1 MAVNPTYPGVYIQ
14 ELPSAVHPITGVAT
28 SIGAFVGYTA
38 RGIDQRAEQIFS
50 FSDYER
56 LFGGLASN
64 SELSYAVQQFFA
76 NGGTQAYVVRVPCI
90 GAVQAAV
97 VFGGMTF
104 TALSSGSWA
113 NGELLIDVD
122 YNNLYEPLAGSVVLT
137 KGSPTVTGS
146 GFLTNLA
153 VGQYLVFASDPTQTP
168 YQISK
173 INSNTSL
180 TLGANYAEPSGTT
193 TAVVIM
199 DPLAFNLTITNLVD
213 GTPPESFPDVTLN
226 NTYNNYVMNVVNDV
240 DNGSQ
245 LVNVVVGSPTP
256 TLPPAMTGTVG
267 TPPAVTSVDLL
278 LGGTAV
284 AGTVTL
290 TSGSETVTRTGYPTT
305 PDLSAGE
312 YLVFAS
318 DPTLTPYEIQSVAVG
333 SLTLTV
339 AYAEASA
346 TTTASIANILIGTV
360 AITNGSTTVTGTG
373 TTFTK
378 ALTVGQSLVFGAD
391 TTGTLYQISSIASD
405 TSLTL
410 TLNYAGTTAT
420 GSTATA
426 VVTAAQGNYGVQL
439 NVISP
444 ATPPSPLPISI
455 TVFANKAP
463 LPQTVSGLA
472 SQLQKA
478 LNSALAVQMQGASVV
493 CSVSGTGAGQAIRVN
508 ATLPQFPDAVIT
520 LTTPPAASGLLDASF
535 ALGLN
540 TPSSL
545 NVAHYALG
553 TGNGS
558 ANNVVQAGT
567 VDVATG
573 SAAVA
578 GTGTSFAA
586 TLVDEW
592 LVFAS
597 DLTQTPYQV
606 SAVAGTTNLTLATDY
621 TGALL
626 TNSKFTLLNW
636 AGQETSTTAG
646 YDGTGLPGT
655 GQLIGDPG
663 LSTGIYALQNVD
675 QFNLLCIPDATR
687 ANAGNP
693 AVLDSSVDPNAIYS
707 AAIALCNSKL
717 AFLLLDCPPYVNTV
731 PAAVDWKTTGLTV
744 SDANGAAFFPRL
756 RLPDPLNNYN
766 LRTFAPS
773 GVVAGLYAQTDTNR
787 GVWKAPAG
795 TAATLAGVQSL
806 VYKMSDAENG
816 VLNPLG
822 LNCFRTFP
830 VYGSVLWG
838 ARTLVG
844 ADAETSQW
852 KYVPV
857 RRVALFLE
865 ASLYQGTQ
873 WVVFEP
879 NDEPL
884 WSAIRLNVGSFMQE
898 LFLKGYFQGSTP
910 SQAYF
915 VKCDGETTTQTD
927 IDNGVVNIVV
937 GFAPLEPAEFVIIQI
952 QQMAGQTGS

>member
-38 RGIDQRAEQIFS
+38 RGIDQRAQEIFS

-90 GAVQAAV
+90 GASGANV
-97 VFGGMTF
+97 VFGEMTF
-104 TALSSGSWA
+104 TALSSGAWA

-122 YNNLYEPLAGSVVLT
+122 YNGLYQALAGNVVLT
-137 KGSPTVTGS
+137 NGLKTVTGT
-146 GFLTNLA
+146 GFLTTVE
-153 VGQYLVFASDPTQTP
+153 VGQWLVFASDPTQTP
-168 YQISK
+168 YQISA
-173 INSNTSL
+173 ITSNTSL
-180 TLGANYAEPSGTT
+180 TLANPYILASTTT
-193 TAVVIM
+193 TAVVIT
-199 DPLAFNLTITNLVD
+199 DPLAFNLTINDLVD
-213 GTPPESFPDVTLN
+213 GTIERFPNVTLN

-256 TLPPAMTGTVG
+256 TLPPAMSGIVG
-267 TPPAVTSVDLL
+267 TPPVVTAVDILF
-278 LGGTAV
+278 GGTVV
-284 AGTVTL
+284 AGTMAL
-290 TSGSETVTRTGYPTT
+290 TNGSDTVTRAGNPVTT
-305 PDLSAGE
+305 DLSLNQW
-312 YLVFAS
+312 LVFAS
-318 DPTLTPYEIQSVAVG
+318 DPTLTPYQISAISG
-333 SLTLTV
+333 STLTLKT
-339 AYAEASA
+339 AYAEPSA
-346 TTTASIANILIGTV
+346 TTTAVIANKLNGTV
-360 AITNGSTTVTGTG
+360 ALTNGSTAVTGSG
-373 TTFTK
+373 TTFTT
-378 ALTVGQSLVFGAD
+378 ALTVGQSLVFAAD
-391 TTGTLYQISSIASD
+391 STNTLYQVSSIASN

-410 TLNYAGTTAT
+410 TMIYAGQSAS
-420 GSTATA
+420 GPNSTATA
-426 VVTAAQGNYGVQL
+426 VNTAAQGNYGVQL

-444 ATPPSPLPISI
+444 TTPPSPLPISV
-455 TVFANKAP
+455 TVFANKTP

-508 ATLPQFPDAVIT
+508 AMLPQFPDAVII
-520 LTTPPAASGLLDASF
+520 LTTPSSNSGLLDASF

-540 TPSSL
+540 APSSL

-553 TGNGS
+553 TGNGTV
-558 ANNVVQAGT
+558 NNVALAGT
-567 VDVATG
+567 VDVSTG
-573 SAAVA
+573 SNSVTGSVA
-578 GTGTSFAA
+578 FPT
-586 TLVDEW
+586 TLPGEW
-592 LVFAS
+592 VVFGS
-597 DLTQTPYQV
+597 DVTQTPYQV
-606 SAVAGTTNLTLATDY
+606 STVSGTGLTLASNY
-621 TGALL
+621 TGATL
-626 TNSKFTLLNW
+626 TNSTATHLVW
-636 AGQETSTTAG
+636 AGQETSSTAG
-646 YDGTGLPGT
+646 SDGSGLPGT
-655 GQLIGDPG
+655 AQLIGDPG
-663 LSTGIYALQNVD
+663 AFTGIYALQNVD

-687 ANAGNP
+687 AMAGNP

-707 AAIALCNSKL
+707 AAIALCDSKL

-731 PAAVDWKTTGLTV
+731 PAAVDWKTSGLTV
-744 SDANGAAFFPRL
+744 NDPNGAAFFPRL

-766 LRTFAPS
+766 LRTFAPC
-773 GVVAGLYAQTDTNR
+773 GVVAGVYAQTDTNR

-884 WSAIRLNVGSFMQE
+884 WSAIRLNIGSFMQN
-898 LFLKGYFQGSTP
+898 LFIQGYFQGSTP

-915 VKCDGETTTQTD
+915 VKCDNETTTQTD
-927 IDNGVVNIVV
+927 IDNGIVNIVV